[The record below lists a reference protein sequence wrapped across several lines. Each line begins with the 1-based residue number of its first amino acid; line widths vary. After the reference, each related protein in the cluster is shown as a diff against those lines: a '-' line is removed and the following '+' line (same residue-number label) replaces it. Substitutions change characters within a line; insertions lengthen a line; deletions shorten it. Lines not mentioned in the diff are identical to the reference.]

1 MDDQKRKVDGLSFHK
16 ELTICNYATNVF
28 IGIFCRLI
36 VAIIVAAFFT
46 GILIVVFSIL
56 YLWFYVIGHY
66 IFDMQSFDDNL
77 LNISTALNIAIGS
90 ILIVFGF
97 VFVVF
102 QYVSKERSESHSF
115 LSTYI
120 KSKKNKVCTFISL
133 ED

>member
-1 MDDQKRKVDGLSFHK
+1 
-16 ELTICNYATNVF
+16 
-28 IGIFCRLI
+28 
-36 VAIIVAAFFT
+36 VAAFFT